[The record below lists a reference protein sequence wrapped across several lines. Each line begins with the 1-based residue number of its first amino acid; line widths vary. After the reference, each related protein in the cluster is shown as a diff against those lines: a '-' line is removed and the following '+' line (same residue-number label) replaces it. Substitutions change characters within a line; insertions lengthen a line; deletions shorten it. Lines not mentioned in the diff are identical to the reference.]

1 MTEHTNFTGLF
12 ITVSPRTVVFER
24 GEKRHSIRFE
34 GPNMPA
40 EDLEDILS
48 GVNNVPEMAG
58 LLDVDPDKMQEV
70 WDDLV
75 PFA

>member
-34 GPNMPA
+34 GSNMPA
-40 EDLEDILS
+40 EDLEDILA
-48 GVNNVPEMAG
+48 GINNAPEMAG

>member
-34 GPNMPA
+34 GSNMPA
-40 EDLEDILS
+40 EDLEDILA
-48 GVNNVPEMAG
+48 GINNAPEMAG
-58 LLDVDPDKMQEV
+58 LLDVDPTKCRKS
-70 WDDLV
+70 
-75 PFA
+75 

>member
-1 MTEHTNFTGLF
+1 MKEHTNFTGLF
-12 ITVSPRTVVFER
+12 ITVSPTTVVFER
-24 GEKRHSIRFE
+24 GEKRHEIEFE

-70 WDDLV
+70 WDDLIT
-75 PFA
+75 FA

>member
-1 MTEHTNFTGLF
+1 MKQHSNFTGIF
-12 ITVSPRTVVFER
+12 ITVRPKTVVFER
-24 GEKRHSIRFE
+24 GAKRHEIDFE

-40 EDLEDILS
+40 EDLEDILA
-48 GVNNVPEMAG
+48 GINNAPEMAG

>member
-1 MTEHTNFTGLF
+1 MKQHSNFTGLF

-34 GPNMPA
+34 GPHMPS
-40 EDLEDILS
+40 EDLEDILA
-48 GVNNVPEMAG
+48 GITNAPEMAG
-58 LLDVDPDKMQEV
+58 VLDVDVDEMATIL
-70 WDDLV
+70 DDLI